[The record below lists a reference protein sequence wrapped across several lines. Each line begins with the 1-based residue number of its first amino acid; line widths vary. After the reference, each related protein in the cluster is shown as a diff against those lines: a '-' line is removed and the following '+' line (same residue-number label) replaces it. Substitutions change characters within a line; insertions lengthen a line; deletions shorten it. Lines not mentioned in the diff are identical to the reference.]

1 MEIGNLIVKQ
11 QELFEV
17 SRQKNYNSSKGIL
30 RVNMEVA
37 EIIFLCEKEKEIRK
51 RNENK
56 FYFPFLKA
64 VLCC

>member
-30 RVNMEVA
+30 RVNMKVA
-37 EIIFLCEKEKEIRK
+37 EIIFYLKRRK
-51 RNENK
+51 K
-56 FYFPFLKA
+56 
-64 VLCC
+64 

>member
-30 RVNMEVA
+30 RVNMEGA
-37 EIIFLCEKEKEIRK
+37 EIITLCEKEKEIRK
-51 RNENK
+51 
-56 FYFPFLKA
+56 
-64 VLCC
+64 